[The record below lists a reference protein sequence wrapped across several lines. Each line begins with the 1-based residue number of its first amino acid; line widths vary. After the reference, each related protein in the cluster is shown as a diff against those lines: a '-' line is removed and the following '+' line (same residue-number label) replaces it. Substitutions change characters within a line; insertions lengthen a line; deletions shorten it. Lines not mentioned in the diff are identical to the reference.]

1 MFDTLTRVGASGAAA
16 ADPYTIERS
25 LIFDGDRSTGAN
37 QTAPMEWLFTTD
49 GNKKKMT
56 FSAWIR
62 RGQIDKEQYVI
73 QAANTDYP
81 NVNGL
86 RFRTDNKL
94 QFHAGNSY
102 ADCNYVTN
110 RKFQDEAAWY
120 HIVFAVDTT
129 QATNTDRFKLYVNGV
144 QETDFST
151 NTKFDQNDDLW
162 LMSTKK
168 HTLGAQSEQGYEYW
182 RMFDGEMAD
191 IHFLDGVQLT
201 ASSFGEEDSNG
212 TWVPKEYDT
221 ADGSYGTNGFF
232 LKFSDVTRPDDIG
245 KDYSRGKL
253 ADAGTNA
260 LPILNTTGDYGETAA
275 AGNRTDS
282 LSSNLKLALAMN
294 STTNL
299 TTDLSGNGHNL
310 TMAGTGSNNGFNA
323 GTASSKFYGTSML
336 SDSSDNMLQTTTA
349 TADLAAGTGDFC
361 YEFWFRFEYVYSSSS
376 NFFNVFDTRHTGM
389 STAANCAAAWWES
402 ATDYIRFFVAG
413 TQYNIKQWAQRGKWY
428 HGAIT
433 RSSGTVA
440 CYLDGKYITG
450 GSNTGDLTSEK
461 ITIGRYY
468 GATRAWSGGLQ
479 DFRFYKG
486 AAKYTGTSDFTTP
499 ASNDAEVHGLTAVDS
514 TNPEN
519 VDIVRDT
526 PNLRHPCISFAQ
538 TRGASNYVSRCGT
551 AIDFTAGNNN
561 YASYITHYMKTGKWY
576 FEVRITSSPLA
587 MLVGASPD
595 DYYNGKR
602 CQNRATWGSGYE
614 SGSGIAVGV
623 GYDQHYVAGSNQ
635 GSYMGASSNGDR
647 LMVALDCDAGKIYFG
662 RNGQWADGDGNAD
675 ESGLTNDAALTI
687 GGTAPYGLSIGDSS
701 ASHAVNAIL
710 NCGQW
715 PFKHTIPTGYK
726 TLNTENIPDPTITTP
741 ESYVKALTYTGNA
754 TSRNLVSGFA
764 TDFVWIKRTSGTES
778 HVLANKV
785 VGADS
790 FLMSDGTSAS
800 NTANNCVTAFNS
812 DGVTV
817 GSQGIVNDNNEDM
830 LSLHWK
836 AGGSASN
843 NTDGTVAS
851 SVSANTSAGFSIVKS
866 TNSSVTNGNS
876 TFGHGLGVA
885 PDMIISKGRI
895 DVVDNWKVFHKDLTA
910 NNNLMLHDNSSES
923 TYSNYINDVTSTTF
937 KFHAGNNANDDLL
950 AYCFSSVVGY
960 SKIGKYTGNGSS
972 DGPFINCGFKPAV
985 LIVKATNRVEDWQL
999 WNNASDPDNL
1009 MHNRIFPSN
1018 SDQATTSVNSASS
1031 QLDFYSNGFKWKG
1044 SSNDTNGDGDTYVY
1058 AAFAEQ
1064 PFKYANAR

>member
-1 MFDTLTRVGASGAAA
+1 MFDTLTRVGASGATAE
-16 ADPYTIERS
+16 PYVIERS

-151 NTKFDQNDDLW
+151 NTKFDQNDELW

-1058 AAFAEQ
+1058 AAFAET

>member
-1 MFDTLTRVGASGAAA
+1 MFDTNTRLGASGIS
-16 ADPYTIERS
+16 DPYIIERS

-37 QTAPMEWLFTTD
+37 QTAPMEWYFTSD
-49 GNKKKMT
+49 GNKKTMT

-129 QATNTDRFKLYVNGV
+129 QATDTNRFKLYVNGV

-168 HTLGAQSEQGYEYW
+168 HTLGCQSEQGYEYW

-191 IHFLDGVQLT
+191 VHFLDGVQLT
-201 ASSFGEEDSNG
+201 ASSFGEEDTNG

-245 KDYSRGKL
+245 KDYAHGKL

-260 LPILNTTGDYGETAA
+260 LPILNTTGDYGETVGS
-275 AGNRTDS
+275 GNRTDS

-299 TTDLSGNGHNL
+299 TTDLSGNGHNM
-310 TMAGTGSNNGFNA
+310 TNSGGGSNSGFNA

-336 SDSSDNMLQTTTA
+336 SDSDDNMLQTTTA

-361 YEFWFRFEYVYSSSS
+361 YEFWFRFEYVYAA
-376 NFFNVFDTRHTGM
+376 NGNICNIFDTRHTGM
-389 STAANCAAAWWES
+389 STANNCVSAWWEY
-402 ATDYIRFFVAG
+402 ATDYIKFYVAG
-413 TQYNIKQWAQRGKWY
+413 TNYNIKQWAQRGKWY

-461 ITIGRYY
+461 ITIGKYY
-468 GATRAWSGGLQ
+468 GADRAWSGGLQ

-486 AAKYTGTSDFTTP
+486 AAKYTGTSNFTTP

-514 TNPEN
+514 TDPEN

-526 PNLRHPCISFAQ
+526 PNLRHPCLSFAQ

-551 AIDFTAGNNN
+551 AIDFTTGNDN

-576 FEVRITSSPLA
+576 FEVKFTSAPTA
-587 MLVGASPD
+587 MTVGASPD

-602 CQNRATWGSGYE
+602 CQNRTTWGAGFE
-614 SGSGIAVGV
+614 SGSGICVQC
-623 GYDQHYVAGSNQ
+623 GYDQHYIAGANQ
-635 GSYMGASSNGDR
+635 GSYMGGGSNGDR
-647 LMVALDCDAGKIYFG
+647 LMVALDCDNGKIYFG
-662 RNGQWADGDGNAD
+662 RNGQWADGSGNAD
-675 ESGLTNDAALTI
+675 ESGLINDAALTI

-701 ASHAVNAIL
+701 GSYPVNAIL

-715 PFKHTIPTGYK
+715 PFKHNIPTGYSI
-726 TLNTENIPDPTITTP
+726 LNTDNIPDPTIITS

-764 TDFVWIKRTSGTES
+764 TDFVWIKRTSGSES

-785 VGADS
+785 IGADN
-790 FLMSDGTSAS
+790 FQMSDLNSTQ

-830 LSLHWK
+830 LSVHWK
-836 AGGSASN
+836 ESA
-843 NTDGTVAS
+843 
-851 SVSANTSAGFSIVKS
+851 SAGFDIVS
-866 TNSSVTNGNS
+866 YTGNGAANNVS
-876 TFGHGLGVA
+876 HSLGVA
-885 PDMIISKGRI
+885 PDLIIFKKRSEAYNWMVYTKLI
-895 DVVDNWKVFHKDLTA
+895 DGSLDY
-910 NNNLMLHDNSSES
+910 LHLN
-923 TYSNYINDVTSTTF
+923 T
-937 KFHAGNNANDDLL
+937 NNAKIDSGWTTLVDSSTVIQLEGNSDAVNDDGETYI
-950 AYCFSSVVGY
+950 AYLFSGVEGY
-960 SKIGKYTGNGSS
+960 SKLGMYTGNGST

-1018 SDQATTSVNSASS
+1018 SDAATTSVNSASS

-1044 SSNDTNGDGDTYVY
+1044 QSNDTNGDGDTYLFM
-1058 AAFAEQ
+1058 AFAET

>member
-151 NTKFDQNDDLW
+151 NTKFDQNDELW

-461 ITIGRYY
+461 ITIGKYY
-468 GATRAWSGGLQ
+468 GADRAWSGGLQ

-1058 AAFAEQ
+1058 AAFAET